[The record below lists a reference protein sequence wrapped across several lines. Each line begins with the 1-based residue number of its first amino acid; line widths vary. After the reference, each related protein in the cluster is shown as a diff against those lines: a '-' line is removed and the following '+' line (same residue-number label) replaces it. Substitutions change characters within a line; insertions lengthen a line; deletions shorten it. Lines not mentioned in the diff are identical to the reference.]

1 MRRITA
7 LRPRGG
13 RRKRVLVYL
22 DGKFAFSLEAEVV
35 VKEGLTVGQELDSD
49 RLEALSRANDFQRCL
64 KAAHGYLSYR
74 PRSEFELRERLY
86 RRGFNGGSV
95 EAVLARLKE
104 AALVDDVEFAQFWYD
119 NRQTFSPRSGSLT
132 RMELRRKGV
141 AEEVIGQVIGTIS
154 DEDSAY
160 RAGLV
165 KARRLPLSDYQ
176 VFRRRLGEYLRRRGF
191 SYGVISKI
199 VARLWPEMRES
210 NSE

>member
-7 LRPRGG
+7 LRLRGG
-13 RRKRVLVYL
+13 RRKRILVYL
-22 DGKFAFSLEAEVV
+22 DGKYALGLEAEVV
-35 VKEGLTVGQELDSD
+35 VKQGLVVGQELDSD

-64 KAAHGYLSYR
+64 NAAHGYLSYR
-74 PRSEFELRERLY
+74 PRSEFELKERLS

-104 AALVDDVEFAQFWYD
+104 LALVDDVEFAQFWCD

-141 AEEVIGQVIGTIS
+141 AEEVIGQVIGTVS

-165 KARRLPLSDYQ
+165 KAHRLSLSDYQ
-176 VFRRRLGEYLRRRGF
+176 VFRRRLGEYLKRRGF
-191 SYGVISKI
+191 SYGVISKT
-199 VARLWPEMRES
+199 VAQLWLEMRES